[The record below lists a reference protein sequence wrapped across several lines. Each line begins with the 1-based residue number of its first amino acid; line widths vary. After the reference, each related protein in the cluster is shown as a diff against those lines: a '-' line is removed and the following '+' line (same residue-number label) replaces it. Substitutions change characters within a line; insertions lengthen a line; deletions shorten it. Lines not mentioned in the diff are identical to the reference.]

1 MKTEYTEAEIKKAN
15 EFVERFAFSKKDHL
29 YSDVKSGL
37 ACGAVF
43 DWILENFR
51 LREEDIKKNDE

>member
-1 MKTEYTEAEIKKAN
+1 MERTYSEAEIKKAN
-15 EFVERFAFSKKDHL
+15 EFVEKFAFSKKDHL

-51 LREEDIKKNDE
+51 LREEDIKENG